1 LLGQIRFLFFDYFSE
16 LIGNIGRQL
25 RKPLQTDPE

>member
-25 RKPLQTDPE
+25 RKQTSADRP